1 MDNFRELM
9 GALTELEKNK
19 GVSKEVIL
27 EALEVALVS
36 AYKKNYPDSEK
47 VTVTIDRET
56 GKIRIVNE
64 ITVVS
69 EYSGDGDEMLIE
81 EALELDKNYQIGD
94 VIQKEVEVK
103 DFGRIA
109 AQSAKQIVVQRIR
122 QAQRNSV
129 FEAFVGRETEIITGT
144 IQRIGKSNIFV
155 ELGKIEGVL
164 LKSEQVP
171 TENYKVNDKIKAYI
185 LSVNMTTKGPQIFLS
200 RANEGLVK
208 RLFELEVPEI
218 RDGIVE
224 IKSISREAGYRT
236 KIAVAATNQNVDPL
250 GACVG
255 QRGVRVQAIVD
266 ELNGEK
272 IDIIEYCE
280 DPAKYISNALSP
292 SDVIEVKILDEE
304 TKSALVIVPDDQLS
318 LAIGKEGQNA
328 RLAARLTSWKIDIKS
343 QSQYK
348 EMSDEEGTD

>member
-1 MDNFRELM
+1 MENFMELM
-9 GALTELEKNK
+9 SALTELEKTK
-19 GVSKEVIL
+19 GISKEAIL
-27 EALEVALVS
+27 EALEIALVS

-47 VTVTIDRET
+47 VTVSIDRQT
-56 GKIRIVNE
+56 GEIKMINH

-81 EALELDKNYQIGD
+81 EAQELDRKYQLGD
-94 VIQKEVEVK
+94 VIQKEVEFK

-129 FEAFVGRETEIITGT
+129 FDAFVGRETEIITGT

-200 RANEGLVK
+200 RSNEGLVK

-218 RDGIVE
+218 REGIVE
-224 IKSISREAGYRT
+224 IKSTSREAGYRT
-236 KIAVAATNQNVDPL
+236 KIAVYASNPNVDPL

-266 ELNGEK
+266 ELHGEK
-272 IDIIEYCE
+272 IDIIEYSD

-292 SDVIEVKILDEE
+292 SDVIEVKILSEE
-304 TKSALVIVPDDQLS
+304 NKSALVVVPDDQLS

-343 QSQYK
+343 QSQYR
-348 EMSDEEGTD
+348 EMQNEESAD